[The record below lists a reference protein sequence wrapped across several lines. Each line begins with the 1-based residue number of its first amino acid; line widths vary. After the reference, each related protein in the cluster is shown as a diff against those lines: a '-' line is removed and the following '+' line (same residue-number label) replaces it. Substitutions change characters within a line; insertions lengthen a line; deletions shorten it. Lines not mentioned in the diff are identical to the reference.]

1 MIDNTVAIN
10 FAVSIDHVD
19 HVNMNG
25 VLCVDLEQIRPIAVG
40 VSNTDEGETETL
52 AVGAA
57 QHAVVCSLS
66 GGTFGVEPHVHVV
79 EQTRSCS
86 VFGRAFFVRECLAF
100 QLIPQYRDNIM
111 VV

>member
-40 VSNTDEGETETL
+40 VSNTDEGEAEAL

-66 GGTFGVEPHVHVV
+66 GATFGVEPHVNVV
-79 EQTRSCS
+79 EQIWSYS
-86 VFGRAFFVRECLAF
+86 LFGHAFFVRERAAF
-100 QLIPQYRDNIM
+100 QLFP
-111 VV
+111 